1 MVMLPKDSCAGG
13 RCLINT
19 VLSCVGDGF
28 EKMLDVEGVS
38 LHQPFKERLMLGRSK
53 KFIQPAVLPAPG
65 EHRGPSLLSC
75 CEHHLQRFQVLAGK
89 TSAITHETVT
99 FALLYNVSWYL
110 TRQREAADDA
120 TRLRVQLVLQ

>member
-1 MVMLPKDSCAGG
+1 MNEELWGSSMHGDAAKDSCAGG
-13 RCLINT
+13 RCLISA

-38 LHQPFKERLMLGRSK
+38 LHQPFKDRLMLGRSK

-75 CEHHLQRFQVLAGK
+75 CENHLQRVPGACGK
-89 TSAITHETVT
+89 NFGDHARNRDIRPFVQR
-99 FALLYNVSWYL
+99 LLVPYTTERSGG
-110 TRQREAADDA
+110 
-120 TRLRVQLVLQ
+120 